1 METENNTAFAEGT
14 NKKRKMLP
22 WIIVAAVAAVAVG
35 YIIFLVFVL
44 KGKNKPSDDEV
55 KDDPSK
61 ITVWRVKEEKIELHP
76 ERTDSK
82 TITDFSNRVLNAS
95 GTTVYTYDE
104 ADNPVK
110 EITCDESGRETRREE
125 TEYKCDS
132 EGRWLQVLS
141 KTYEDGR
148 QTYAQRHEFLYDDRG
163 NRIES
168 KLYATPEGKTE
179 ESLWSERH
187 YEYDENNRLVK
198 EGPYIADQY
207 HFFEYNEKGQL
218 TRTRVGEKTESEY
231 TYDNAGNL
239 QKEVEYVTRQISEKL
254 RVGDIMGEWEYK
266 NGHKL
271 SQEYGPDGNPLLE
284 YDEDGNLIKQT
295 RYTWRVNW
303 QGDQSYVNA
312 VIEYRYENG
321 QLMEVTTTQ
330 YSSQGNEK
338 GTSRDVYTY
347 DKDGSVKEEF
357 YNPKKVLVHRVDRD
371 KNGNVVLEE
380 RFTEKGELIFRL
392 ERSYVSYRVS
402 IWALTNSEVLDLR
415 SEETCPALSR
425 MYRY

>member
-1 METENNTAFAEGT
+1 METENNTVVAEET

-44 KGKNKPSDDEV
+44 NGKKKPADDEA

-82 TITDFSNRVLNAS
+82 TITDFSSRVLNTS

-104 ADNPVK
+104 TGNPIKV
-110 EITCDESGRETRREE
+110 ITCDESGRETRRDEM
-125 TEYKCDS
+125 EYKCDS
-132 EGRWLQVLS
+132 EGRWQQVLS

-168 KLYATPEGKTE
+168 KLYATEEEKTE
-179 ESLWSERH
+179 FMWSERH

-207 HFFEYNEKGQL
+207 HFFEYNENGQL
-218 TRTRVGEKTESEY
+218 TRTRIGKNTESEY
-231 TYDNAGNL
+231 TYDNKGNL
-239 QKEVEYVTRQISEKL
+239 QKEVEYATRQISEKL
-254 RVGDIMGEWEYK
+254 GVGDIMGEWEYK

-271 SQEYGPDGNPLLE
+271 TQEFGPGGIPLRE

-303 QGDQSYVNA
+303 QGDQSYVDS

-321 QLMEVTTTQ
+321 LLMEVTTTQ
-330 YSSQGNEK
+330 YSSKGTER
-338 GTSRDVYTY
+338 GTSRVVYTY
-347 DKDGSVKEEF
+347 DKDGSVKKES
-357 YNPKKVLVHRVDRD
+357 YNTKKALVHRVDRD

-380 RFTEKGELIFRL
+380 SFTDKGELIFRL

-425 MYRY
+425 IYRY